1 MLHYVL
7 IALTAAAGYLLGSIN
22 TAVLLSKL
30 IYKNDIRSQGSG
42 NAGMTNMQRIY
53 GKKAALFTFLGDFCK
68 GIAAVLVGMLIFKL
82 ASFNTTEGACIGG
95 GFAVLGHNW
104 PLYFGFR
111 GGKGVLTTFSVFIVI
126 APVPTLIAFVIFVI
140 IVFCTKYVSLGSIT
154 AAAALPVIIFFLG
167 DKLWSQGGFG
177 PVFYLTLAGAL
188 LIIVRHHANI
198 VRLFKG
204 TESKLNLKGKK

>member
-1 MLHYVL
+1 M
-7 IALTAAAGYLLGSIN
+7 
-22 TAVLLSKL
+22 
-30 IYKNDIRSQGSG
+30 
-42 NAGMTNMQRIY
+42 
-53 GKKAALFTFLGDFCK
+53 
-68 GIAAVLVGMLIFKL
+68 
-82 ASFNTTEGACIGG
+82 
-95 GFAVLGHNW
+95 
-104 PLYFGFR
+104 
-111 GGKGVLTTFSVFIVI
+111 LTTFSVFIVI

-204 TESKLNLKGKK
+204 TESKLSLKGKK